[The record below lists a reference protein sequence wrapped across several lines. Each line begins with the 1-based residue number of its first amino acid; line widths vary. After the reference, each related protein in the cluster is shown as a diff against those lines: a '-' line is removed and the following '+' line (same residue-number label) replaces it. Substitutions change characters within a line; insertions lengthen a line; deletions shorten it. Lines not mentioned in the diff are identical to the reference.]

1 MKLRNNVIF
10 TPGGAILRCIA
21 AYRKQM
27 LSPSGNNTRRHGRWR
42 QKAVHCRLDRNLPQ
56 RSRHGIKAIPQADL
70 ASDMD
75 RGYYDSRPDHRAAP
89 SETIERM
96 MLHRGVRAAP
106 ANTWPS
112 PASATTTSGPVA
124 QEFQRRRT
132 VIELGEPGW
141 LRKAC
146 AAPPGVAVHY
156 GGRAADIWWQGMEGK
171 VGRFDHLNIF
181 SITPETLAELAALC
195 ERSMQLNAT
204 VQDGTLWLSSEKG
217 SVAVTPQRLYGS
229 SER

>member
-1 MKLRNNVIF
+1 MAL
-10 TPGGAILRCIA
+10 
-21 AYRKQM
+21 
-27 LSPSGNNTRRHGRWR
+27 
-42 QKAVHCRLDRNLPQ
+42 KAT
-56 RSRHGIKAIPQADL
+56 IYKADL
-70 ASDMD
+70 TISDMD
-75 RGYYDSRPDHRAAP
+75 RGYYDSHSLTIAQHP

-96 MLHRGVRAAP
+96 MLRIAVFALHAGEYMAFTRGISDDDEP
-106 ANTWPS
+106 DLWHKNFSDEIEEW
-112 PASATTTSGPVA
+112 
-124 QEFQRRRT
+124 
-132 VIELGEPGW
+132 IELGEPDEKR

-146 AAPPGVAVHY
+146 GRAAKVWLYTY

-204 VQDGTLWLSSEKG
+204 IQDGTLWLSSEKG

-229 SER
+229 GER